1 MWAVGLLHNRSD
13 MDLMYSQ
20 CTLFLYCISVL
31 LVIFTDPCLEK
42 QNIKTCFHKWFLY
55 IFFNMQELLMN
66 VSGCYDWDAYREG
79 IRSDNGFKIFY
90 FIPAYIFKC
99 VIWGTDLIRL
109 LPYSW
114 FKKSWT
120 YPQSVLFVSCWWQL
134 PLVVKMISW
143 MFFTCPHSPF
153 CRPLS
158 SDQSLSDFP
167 HISNDTVCSEP
178 SSRPAVNTQWQ
189 LI

>member
-1 MWAVGLLHNRSD
+1 MGLLHNRSD

-42 QNIKTCFHKWFLY
+42 QNIKTCFHKLFLY

-66 VSGCYDWDAYREG
+66 VSGCYDWDTYREG

-90 FIPAYIFKC
+90 FIPTYIFKY

-120 YPQSVLFVSCWWQL
+120 YP
-134 PLVVKMISW
+134 
-143 MFFTCPHSPF
+143 
-153 CRPLS
+153 
-158 SDQSLSDFP
+158 SLSCLFDV
-167 HISNDTVCSEP
+167 DD
-178 SSRPAVNTQWQ
+178 SSLLW
-189 LI
+189 